1 MLWPQK
7 DFLPLSL
14 KEGPV
19 YVQVCLLGQLSQTE
33 LFPPVFPQLVNNTLA
48 FDRVIMII
56 NWTHDL
62 LLFLG
67 VQSPFVAAR
76 SLEKFEKLYFYV
88 KLILASSP
96 LIEYKYQYKCC
107 KKCCPSVPTFERTI
121 NNKVDQ
127 YSSQTNDLLL
137 TIIC

>member
-1 MLWPQK
+1 MSDVMSSTDKQSKNSSPPFLFHDIFLKVLWPQK
-7 DFLPLSL
+7 DSLPLSL
-14 KEGPV
+14 KGGPV
-19 YVQVCLLGQLSQTE
+19 YIQVCLLGQLSQTE

-76 SLEKFEKLYFYV
+76 SLERFEKLF
-88 KLILASSP
+88 
-96 LIEYKYQYKCC
+96 
-107 KKCCPSVPTFERTI
+107 
-121 NNKVDQ
+121 
-127 YSSQTNDLLL
+127 
-137 TIIC
+137 